1 MGVFESDAISKS
13 AVRKTFPDSQQ
24 LAQVERELQFYPST
38 VETPRE
44 LSRNQIE
51 KFNQCGYIQGIDVL
65 SDSEVNEHCQ
75 LFDGLLRSVVQE
87 GGSSYSIVSAH
98 LKYGR
103 VYDLLT
109 NPRIVACVQDILG
122 EDVIGWGA
130 HYFCKMPGDGK
141 IIAWHQDASYWP
153 LTPSKT
159 LTVWLAIDD
168 ADAENACMQVISGTH
183 LRGHLS
189 FRASSEEEQNILT
202 QTVIDAE
209 QYGEVVD
216 VGLKAGQISIHSD
229 LLLHGSGANH
239 SSRRRCGL
247 TLRYCT
253 TDVRGSYGWND
264 EGVIVSGKDSSGH
277 WANPPR
283 PAND

>member
-1 MGVFESDAISKS
+1 MGVFESDVITNS

-24 LAQVERELQFYPST
+24 LAQLERELQFHPST
-38 VETPRE
+38 VETPRV

-51 KFNQCGYIQGIDVL
+51 KLNQCGYIQGIDVL
-65 SDSEVNEHCQ
+65 SDSEVSEHRQ
-75 LFDGLLRSVVQE
+75 SFDGLLRSVVQE
-87 GGSSYSIVSAH
+87 GGNSYSIVSAH

-122 EDVIGWGA
+122 ENVIGWGA

-141 IIAWHQDASYWP
+141 IVAWHQDASYWP

-159 LTVWLAIDD
+159 VTVWLAIDD
-168 ADAENACMQVISGTH
+168 ADTENACMQFISGSH

-189 FRASSEEEQNILT
+189 FRASGAEEQNVLT

-209 QYGEVVD
+209 QYGKVVD
-216 VGLKAGQISIHSD
+216 VELKAGQISIHSD
-229 LLLHGSGANH
+229 LLLHGSRANH
-239 SSRRRCGL
+239 SNRRRCGL

-253 TDVRGSYGWND
+253 TDVRGSFGWNE
-264 EGVIVSGKDSSGH
+264 EGVIVSGNDSSGH

-283 PAND
+283 PARD